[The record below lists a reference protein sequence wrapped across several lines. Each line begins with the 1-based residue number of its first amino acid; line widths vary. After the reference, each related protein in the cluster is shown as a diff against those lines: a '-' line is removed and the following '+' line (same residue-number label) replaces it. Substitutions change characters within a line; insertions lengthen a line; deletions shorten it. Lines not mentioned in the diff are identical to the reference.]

1 MRQPD
6 LLESHPPNVQLIL
19 ALVVPSVFGLITG
32 IVLGVSEIGY
42 LILSLLGIAGGYLAG
57 KEHIGASD
65 GALRGFTG
73 GILFGT
79 FILGGH
85 AVTGMDAKA
94 HLPHPEI
101 LLVVIT
107 TAFGIGLGALGGR
120 ARGKQ
125 ERAEGVR
132 SETPVTQS
140 ESADAPLSAS
150 TASSTPPSS

>member
-6 LLESHPPNVQLIL
+6 LLESHPPQLQLIL
-19 ALVVPSVFGLITG
+19 ALVVPSVFGVITG
-32 IVLGVSEIGY
+32 VVLGLSEIGY

-57 KEHIGASD
+57 KEHIGASE

-79 FILGGH
+79 FILAGH
-85 AVTGMDAKA
+85 AVTGLEQKA

-120 ARGKQ
+120 ARAKQ
-125 ERAEGVR
+125 ERTEGVR
-132 SETPVTQS
+132 SQTPVAQS
-140 ESADAPLSAS
+140 GDTPLSTS
-150 TASSTPPSS
+150 TASSAPPSS